1 MRNGPSGLSLSK
13 TIPLRTNLCH
23 RPSENVQRASAFFM
37 PIRDLTFGRIRTINL
52 IRLNHSKFLSDR
64 NNIAALKSPMAEEAI
79 NKSTI
84 ESTMGNK
91 STIEST
97 TNNKMEAEKN
107 QEKSKV
113 TIPPPPEKPLP
124 GDCCGSGCVRCV
136 WDMYYEELEEYNQ
149 LYKTNPDVK
158 PS

>member
-1 MRNGPSGLSLSK
+1 MALSGFSLSK
-13 TIPLRTNLCH
+13 TTPLITNLRH
-23 RPSENVQRASAFFM
+23 RPSENVQYASTFLM
-37 PIRDLTFGRIRTINL
+37 PITDLSFRRIPTVNM
-52 IRLNHSKFLSDR
+52 IRFNHPKFLSGR
-64 NNIAALKSPMAEEAI
+64 NIAALKTPMAEEA
-79 NKSTI
+79 NS
-84 ESTMGNK
+84 K

-97 TNNKMEAEKN
+97 TNNKTEADKN

-136 WDMYYEELEEYNQ
+136 WDIYYEELEEYNQ
-149 LYKTNPDVK
+149 LYKSNSDVK

>member
-1 MRNGPSGLSLSK
+1 MALFGLSLSK
-13 TIPLRTNLCH
+13 TTPLITNLPH
-23 RPSENVQRASAFFM
+23 RPSENVQRAYTFLM
-37 PIRDLTFGRIRTINL
+37 PITDLTLRRIPTVNL
-52 IRLNHSKFLSDR
+52 IRFNHPKSLSGP
-64 NNIAALKSPMAEEAI
+64 NFAALKTPMADKEN

-84 ESTMGNK
+84 ESTMDNK
-91 STIEST
+91 STVEST
-97 TNNKMEAEKN
+97 TNNKTETEKN
-107 QEKSKV
+107 QEKSTV

-149 LYKTNPDVK
+149 LYKSNPDVK